1 MRCSIAMGWRPSRFV
16 YADYLQG
23 GVFFFCK
30 EGRDGGFGSVRGCEA
45 AESPHGVRIS
55 RIY

>member
-23 GVFFFCK
+23 DVFFFCK